1 MTTWWRILQN
11 SVFSKS
17 KCSFAIA
24 KGIEAADAVTK
35 AAEVGLFFAK
45 AGCPGKYY
53 LLFSG
58 EVAAVQASLD
68 AGCAIGGS
76 HVVDQCVIPRVHPQV
91 VRAIGMTNLPEEAGA
106 VGVMEFYSVTASIY
120 GADAAVKAADVS
132 LLDVRLGTGIGG
144 KSFVILVGDVAAVTE
159 SVRCGIHTPNAE
171 GMLVASVIHI
181 ILLCIERK
189 VTLRSV
195 SDGYVFEDNIDS
207 KTLAFTFGLVSEIE
221 RKLVSIRTKEALALI
236 RSKGVV
242 LGRPKGSQQM
252 GRLEPYKEQIEKD
265 LKDPSLTYAQIAE
278 KYNVSLSSFKRFL
291 KEYLPDKKKK
301 KTKK

>member
-1 MTTWWRILQN
+1 MTAVEQTLPIIISHLTTWWRILQN

-35 AAEVGLFFAK
+35 AAEVGLVFAK

-171 GMLVASVIHI
+171 GMLVASVVIPNPSPELFNR
-181 ILLCIERK
+181 LL
-189 VTLRSV
+189 
-195 SDGYVFEDNIDS
+195 
-207 KTLAFTFGLVSEIE
+207 
-221 RKLVSIRTKEALALI
+221 
-236 RSKGVV
+236 
-242 LGRPKGSQQM
+242 
-252 GRLEPYKEQIEKD
+252 
-265 LKDPSLTYAQIAE
+265 
-278 KYNVSLSSFKRFL
+278 
-291 KEYLPDKKKK
+291 
-301 KTKK
+301 